1 MIEPI
6 SVADTAARLTGP
18 LIRCNHGVQYT
29 QSVQWWS
36 RGNVFRILSSI
47 HCADTA
53 LWLDSV
59 FLVRPK
65 TFSST
70 NHLKSVSF
78 EGYTLLFF
86 IDQKPDLIW
95 KYNIPSMPWFE
106 DKDVCICERTLQQN
120 LWHFSLQKTFVRH
133 IRSVPKWNHV
143 RSYPVPRWHWC
154 SMASN
159 LETRTRSP
167 LHHTPWKP
175 APSNE
180 QNITPCTKTIPI
192 CLQP

>member
-6 SVADTAARLTGP
+6 SVADTAARLTGA
-18 LIRCNHGVQYT
+18 LIRCNHGVQCT

-120 LWHFSLQKTFVRH
+120 LWHSLSK
-133 IRSVPKWNHV
+133 
-143 RSYPVPRWHWC
+143 
-154 SMASN
+154 
-159 LETRTRSP
+159 SP
-167 LHHTPWKP
+167 LSGTSDLSQSEIMSDLILSQDGIDAVWLQIWKLGPDNHYITHHENQHHQTSK
-175 APSNE
+175 
-180 QNITPCTKTIPI
+180 I
-192 CLQP
+192 